1 MSTDYKIIFVHGW
14 DASNKEHW
22 YPNISKE
29 LNRLGIDFVIPN
41 LPKGD
46 HPKALEWLDTL
57 HTEVVKVKK
66 PIVFVGHSL
75 GTRTILLYLEKYKI
89 KVKDVFLIST
99 FANRLENSNKYD
111 QGAYADFF
119 KHKIDIN
126 NIKKYANKFIVIH
139 SKNDPLDYEQ
149 GVEISKDLNA
159 KLITLE
165 GKGHMS
171 GPENAT
177 IILDILHK
185 ELGF

>member
-1 MSTDYKIIFVHGW
+1 MSKDFKIIFVHGW
-14 DASNKEHW
+14 DASSNEHW

-29 LNRLGIDFVIPN
+29 LTKLRIDFAIPN

-46 HPKALEWLDTL
+46 HPKALEWLDAL
-57 HTEVVKVKK
+57 RNEVIKTTK

-89 KVKDVFLIST
+89 KVKEVFLIST

-111 QGAYADFF
+111 EGAYADFF
-119 KHKIDIN
+119 KHKIDID

-139 SKNDPLDYEQ
+139 SKDDPLDYGQ
-149 GVEISKDLNA
+149 GVEISKDLDA
-159 KLITLE
+159 KLISLD

-171 GPENAT
+171 GPKNAL
-177 IILDILHK
+177 IILNILRK
-185 ELGF
+185 ELEF